1 MGTDVLNAL
10 EEKSKK
16 VAWKKDGRKEWFVL
30 FSISGFTKALK
41 KEAEERKDVILYA

>member
-1 MGTDVLNAL
+1 MPF